1 MQKQK
6 TATRL
11 TMWYILE
18 QVSGQEQPEDVV
30 PALDPGPEQY
40 GEEISIVWG
49 TKPLEPT
56 KGSG

>member
-1 MQKQK
+1 
-6 TATRL
+6 
-11 TMWYILE
+11 MWYILE

-49 TKPLEPT
+49 TNPLEPT
-56 KGSG
+56 KGSGQDRNTRN